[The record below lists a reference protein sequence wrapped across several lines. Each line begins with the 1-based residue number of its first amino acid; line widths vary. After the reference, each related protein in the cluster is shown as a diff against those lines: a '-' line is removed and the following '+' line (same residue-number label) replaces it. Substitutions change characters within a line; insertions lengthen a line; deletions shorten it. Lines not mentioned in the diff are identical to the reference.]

1 MDMMKNDIKYNID
14 INNIYV
20 KKLSPTEEKDIL
32 KRSEELVF
40 SNEVVKSAINI
51 LSKE

>member
-20 KKLSPTEEKDIL
+20 KKLSPTEEKDI
-32 KRSEELVF
+32 
-40 SNEVVKSAINI
+40 
-51 LSKE
+51 